1 MTDADLYV
9 AGAGGHGVVVAEI
22 AELLGYQNIRF
33 VDDDKAR
40 SGDHILQWEIIGDRG
55 AIPEGATVALGI
67 GSNEVRA
74 GLLAY
79 ADQYKWKLPV
89 LVHPSAVISKS
100 AVLGRGTVVMAQV
113 AVNARAEI
121 GDGCILN
128 TGCSVDHDCTILT
141 AAHICPGTR
150 LAGGVR
156 IGELSMIGIG
166 SCLRQNVIVGSRCI
180 IGAGSVVVNDIPDNS
195 KAYGNPA
202 RTIL

>member
-9 AGAGGHGVVVAEI
+9 VGAGGHGVVVAEI

-33 VDDDKAR
+33 VDDDKMR
-40 SGDHILQWEIIGDRG
+40 SEMHVLHWEIIGDRS

-79 ADQYKWKLPV
+79 ADQHKWKFPV

-100 AVLGRGTVVMAQV
+100 AHLGRGTVAMAQV
-113 AVNARAEI
+113 VVNARAFI
-121 GDGCILN
+121 GDGSILN
-128 TGCSVDHDCTILT
+128 TACSVDHDCTILT

-156 IGELSMIGIG
+156 IGESSMIGIG
-166 SCLRQNVIVGSRCI
+166 SCIKQNVSIGSKCI
-180 IGAGSVVVNDIPDNS
+180 IGAGSVVVKDIPDYS

-202 RTIL
+202 RIIE